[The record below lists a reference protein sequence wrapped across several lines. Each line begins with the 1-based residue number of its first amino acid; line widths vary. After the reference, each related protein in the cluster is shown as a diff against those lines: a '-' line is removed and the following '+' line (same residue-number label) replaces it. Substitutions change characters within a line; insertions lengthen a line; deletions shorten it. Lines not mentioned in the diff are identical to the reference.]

1 MKWIC
6 RVRIRVSKDEP
17 MTEIVVGTNA
27 TNTLSVKEKIPTA
40 LFESLMLFQSVC
52 LHSRSLD
59 LSPMVPR

>member
-1 MKWIC
+1 MQWIC
-6 RVRIRVSKDEP
+6 RVRIRVPKDEP

-27 TNTLSVKEKIPTA
+27 TNTLSVREKIPNI
-40 LFESLMLFQSVC
+40 LFETLMLFRSVS